1 MLKQMNEEERSKME
15 MENYIKKKEQSVRDL
30 NELIDK
36 IKPVLGSTLIELSKT
51 KFNDDPKKKD
61 DYELNMNINERN
73 IEEYLSDFE
82 KYINILMTIRH
93 ENKIKGVSGM
103 KEHSTNYSRPLPV
116 LNYD

>member
-1 MLKQMNEEERSKME
+1 
-15 MENYIKKKEQSVRDL
+15 
-30 NELIDK
+30 
-36 IKPVLGSTLIELSKT
+36 
-51 KFNDDPKKKD
+51 
-61 DYELNMNINERN
+61 MNINERN